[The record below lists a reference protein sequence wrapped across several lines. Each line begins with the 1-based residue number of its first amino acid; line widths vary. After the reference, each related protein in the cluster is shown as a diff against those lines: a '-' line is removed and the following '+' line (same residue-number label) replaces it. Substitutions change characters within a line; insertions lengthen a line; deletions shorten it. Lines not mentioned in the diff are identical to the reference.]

1 MKKGIFLA
9 LAGFVLLIAGGCA
22 GGTYLKTQSIQDP
35 GTLTGFYRLILFHD
49 DSFYGLKTI
58 AFLEAEESGH
68 SLEPYV
74 DSYDLEVL
82 SHVSGKVA
90 LQQALDF
97 IKSQK
102 GHHFYMN
109 YQIGEI
115 LSKEGRTIGYEVR
128 PLYDSTTFGVADVMT
143 VTYSLKENGVVKVN
157 INLIDKVIKQL
168 NADG

>member
-1 MKKGIFLA
+1 MKKGIFFA
-9 LAGFVLLIAGGCA
+9 LAVVVFLTAGGCV
-22 GGTYLKTQSIQDP
+22 GGTYLKTQNIQDP

-58 AFLEAEESGH
+58 AFLEAEGSGY

-82 SHVSGKVA
+82 SHLSGKVA

-109 YQIGEI
+109 YQMSEI

-128 PLYDSTTFGVADVMT
+128 PLYDSTTFGVDDVMT

-168 NADG
+168 NSDG